1 MTRSGREFH
10 RHAQEVGGSELNRAR
25 RRLDA
30 LASAERAAVEGVTA
44 TIASAV
50 VEGVLDQARDDPLL
64 AASLASIYGGSEPGT
79 VPCVAD

>member
-10 RHAQEVGGSELNRAR
+10 RHAQEVVGSELHRAR
-25 RRLDA
+25 RRLDV
-30 LASAERAAVEGVTA
+30 LASAERTA
-44 TIASAV
+44 

>member
-1 MTRSGREFH
+1 MTRSGRAFH
-10 RHAQEVGGSELNRAR
+10 RHAQEVVGSELHRAR

-30 LASAERAAVEGVTA
+30 LPSAERTVVEGVTA

-50 VEGVLDQARDDPLL
+50 VDGVLEQARHDPLL
-64 AASLASIYGGSEPGT
+64 AASLASIYGRSEPGT